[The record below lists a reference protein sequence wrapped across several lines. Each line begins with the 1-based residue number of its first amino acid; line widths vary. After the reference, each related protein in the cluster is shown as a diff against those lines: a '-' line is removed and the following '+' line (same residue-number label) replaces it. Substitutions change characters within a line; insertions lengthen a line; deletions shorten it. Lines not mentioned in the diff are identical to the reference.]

1 MKKQF
6 ITVALFAALCS
17 MAVSCQKESFNEP
30 QMGVAQNDGV
40 RTMIISVDEFTQVL
54 TFRSEDERYRY
65 LEQMAALARE
75 GHVIRIANAAFQ
87 HNANAAKETVTYTTP
102 SHPDAIAWC
111 TKMSDDGYQTTM
123 IYNQDTKMYICVATK

>member
-6 ITVALFAALCS
+6 ITVALFTVLCS
-17 MAVSCQKESFNEP
+17 MSVGCQKDDIVES
-30 QMGVAQNDGV
+30 QMGLTQDLGV
-40 RTMIISVDEFTQVL
+40 YTMIISVDESTRVL